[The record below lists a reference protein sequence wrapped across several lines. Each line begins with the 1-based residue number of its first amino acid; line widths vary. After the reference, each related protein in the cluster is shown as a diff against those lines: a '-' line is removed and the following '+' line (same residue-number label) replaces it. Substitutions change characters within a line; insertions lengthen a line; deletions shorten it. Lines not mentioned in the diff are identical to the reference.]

1 MKYTIPNLSLALL
14 AAANLLLASPAQADQ
29 TPKPEF
35 ILALSHSV
43 AKVRV
48 QDKNGQTG
56 IGSGVVVAVNHVA
69 TNCHVVANA
78 RGIAVN
84 KLGNSY
90 APIAMKADWRH
101 DLCILKFDDLPLTPF
116 PHGDSTALQYEQH
129 VVALGFSGN
138 APRPTE
144 SFGTVKA
151 LIPFDD
157 SVLIRTT
164 SGFSMGASGGAL
176 LDYQGRLVGFTTFKS
191 PGRDAYYYSL
201 PMKWVEALLNQPD
214 ILLTTPMESPFW
226 DVPEKQRPFFMQ
238 AVQPLKTGA
247 WSTLE
252 LIARTWVSVE
262 KDNAEAWMHLGLA
275 QQGLQ
280 EFEAAKKSYA
290 KVLSLAPKHSSAIYQ
305 LGLLAKSQGDETQVK
320 RVSAEL
326 AVIDPDIAEDYELE
340 VGLRMRESP

>member
-1 MKYTIPNLSLALL
+1 MKQTIPNLSLALL
-14 AAANLLLASPAQADQ
+14 AAASLLLATPAQADQ

-78 RGIAVN
+78 KGISLS

-201 PMKWVEALLNQPD
+201 PMKWVEALLKQPD

-280 EFEAAKKSYA
+280 EFDAAKKSYA
-290 KVLSLAPKHSSAIYQ
+290 KVLQLAPKHSSAIYQ
-305 LGLLAKSQGDETQVK
+305 LGVMAKTQGDEQQVK
-320 RVSAEL
+320 LVSAQL
-326 AVIDPDIAEDYELE
+326 TLIDPDIAEDYELE
-340 VGLRMRESP
+340 VGLRQRESP

>member
-280 EFEAAKKSYA
+280 EFDAAKKSYA
-290 KVLSLAPKHSSAIYQ
+290 KVLQLAPKHSSAIYQ
-305 LGLLAKSQGDETQVK
+305 LGVMAKTQGDEQQVK
-320 RVSAEL
+320 LVSAQL
-326 AVIDPDIAEDYELE
+326 TLIDPDIAEDYEIE
-340 VGLRMRESP
+340 VGLRKRESP

>member
-1 MKYTIPNLSLALL
+1 MKHTIPHLSLALL
-14 AAANLLLASPAQADQ
+14 AATSLFLATPAQADQ

-201 PMKWVEALLNQPD
+201 PMKWVEALLKQPD

-252 LIARTWVSVE
+252 LIARAWVSVE

-280 EFEAAKKSYA
+280 EFDAAKKSYA
-290 KVLSLAPKHSSAIYQ
+290 KVLQLAPKHSSAIYQ
-305 LGLLAKSQGDETQVK
+305 LGVMAKTQGDEQQVK
-320 RVSAEL
+320 LVSAQL
-326 AVIDPDIAEDYELE
+326 TLIDPDIAEDYELE
-340 VGLRMRESP
+340 VGLRQRENP

>member
-1 MKYTIPNLSLALL
+1 MKQTITHLSLALL
-14 AAANLLLASPAQADQ
+14 AATSLLLATPAQADQ

-201 PMKWVEALLNQPD
+201 PMKWVEALLKQPD

-280 EFEAAKKSYA
+280 EFDAAKKSYA
-290 KVLSLAPKHSSAIYQ
+290 KVLQLAPKHSSAIYQ
-305 LGLLAKSQGDETQVK
+305 LGVMAKTQGDEQQVK
-320 RVSAEL
+320 LISAQL
-326 AVIDPDIAEDYELE
+326 TLIDPDIAEDYELE
-340 VGLRMRESP
+340 VGLRQRENP

>member
-1 MKYTIPNLSLALL
+1 MKHTITHLPLALL
-14 AAANLLLASPAQADQ
+14 AAASLLLATPAQAEQ

-78 RGIAVN
+78 RGVAVN

-116 PHGDSTALQYEQH
+116 PHGDSTALKYEQH

-201 PMKWVEALLNQPD
+201 PMKWVEALLKQPD

-226 DVPEKQRPFFMQ
+226 DVPPKERPFFMQ

-252 LIARTWVSVE
+252 IISKTWVSVE

-280 EFEAAKKSYA
+280 EFDTAKKSYA
-290 KVLSLAPKHSSAIYQ
+290 KVLQLAPKHSSAIYQ
-305 LGLLAKSQGDETQVK
+305 LGVMAKTQGDEQQVK
-320 RVSAEL
+320 LVSAQL
-326 AVIDPDIAEDYELE
+326 TAIDPDIAEDYELE
-340 VGLRMRESP
+340 VGLRQRESP

>member
-1 MKYTIPNLSLALL
+1 MKQTITHLSLALL
-14 AAANLLLASPAQADQ
+14 AATNLLLATPAQADQ

-48 QDKNGQTG
+48 QDQNGQTG

-78 RGIAVN
+78 KGISLS

-201 PMKWVEALLNQPD
+201 PMKWVEALLKQPD
-214 ILLTTPMESPFW
+214 ILLTTPMEAPFW

-252 LIARTWVSVE
+252 LIAKTWVSVE

-280 EFEAAKKSYA
+280 EFDAAKKSYA
-290 KVLSLAPKHSSAIYQ
+290 KVLQLAPKHSSAIYQ
-305 LGLLAKSQGDETQVK
+305 LGVMAKTQGDEQQVK
-320 RVSAEL
+320 LVSAQL
-326 AVIDPDIAEDYELE
+326 TLIDPDIAEDYELE
-340 VGLRMRESP
+340 VGLRQRESP

>member
-1 MKYTIPNLSLALL
+1 
-14 AAANLLLASPAQADQ
+14 
-29 TPKPEF
+29 
-35 ILALSHSV
+35 
-43 AKVRV
+43 
-48 QDKNGQTG
+48 
-56 IGSGVVVAVNHVA
+56 
-69 TNCHVVANA
+69 
-78 RGIAVN
+78 
-84 KLGNSY
+84 LGNSY

-116 PHGDSTALQYEQH
+116 PHGDSTALKYEQH

-201 PMKWVEALLNQPD
+201 PMKWVEALLKQPD

-226 DVPEKQRPFFMQ
+226 DVPPKERPFFMQ

-252 LIARTWVSVE
+252 IISKTWVSVE

-280 EFEAAKKSYA
+280 EFDAAKKSYA
-290 KVLSLAPKHSSAIYQ
+290 KVLQLAPKHSSAIYQ
-305 LGLLAKSQGDETQVK
+305 LGVMAKTQGDDQQVK
-320 RVSAEL
+320 LVSAQL
-326 AVIDPDIAEDYELE
+326 TAIDPDIAEDYELE
-340 VGLRMRESP
+340 VGLRQRESP

>member
-1 MKYTIPNLSLALL
+1 MKHTIPHFSLALL
-14 AAANLLLASPAQADQ
+14 AAASLLLATPVQAEQ

-116 PHGDSTALQYEQH
+116 PHGDSTALKYEQH

-201 PMKWVEALLNQPD
+201 PMKWVEALLKQPD

-226 DVPEKQRPFFMQ
+226 DVPPKERPFFMQ

-252 LIARTWVSVE
+252 IISKTWVSVE

-280 EFEAAKKSYA
+280 EFDAAKKSYA
-290 KVLSLAPKHSSAIYQ
+290 KVLQLAPKHSSAIYQ
-305 LGLLAKSQGDETQVK
+305 LGVMAKTQGDEQQVK
-320 RVSAEL
+320 WVSAQL
-326 AVIDPDIAEDYELE
+326 TAIDPDIAEDYELE
-340 VGLRMRESP
+340 VGLRQRESP

>member
-1 MKYTIPNLSLALL
+1 MKHTITHLPLALL
-14 AAANLLLASPAQADQ
+14 AAASLLLATPAQADQ

-129 VVALGFSGN
+129 IVALGYSGN

-201 PMKWVEALLNQPD
+201 PMKWVQALLKQPD

-226 DVPEKQRPFFMQ
+226 DVPPKERPFFMQ

-252 LIARTWVSVE
+252 IISKTWVSVE

-280 EFEAAKKSYA
+280 EFDAAKKSYA
-290 KVLSLAPKHSSAIYQ
+290 KVLQLAPKHSSAIYQ
-305 LGLLAKSQGDETQVK
+305 LGVMAKTQGDEQQVK
-320 RVSAEL
+320 LVSAQL
-326 AVIDPDIAEDYELE
+326 TAIDPDIAEDYELE
-340 VGLRMRESP
+340 VGLRQRESP

>member
-1 MKYTIPNLSLALL
+1 MIKYLNLNLTKLAMTACALFPML
-14 AAANLLLASPAQADQ
+14 SMATQ

-35 ILALSHSV
+35 ILSLSHSV
-43 AKVRV
+43 AKVRIE
-48 QDKNGQTG
+48 DKNGQLG
-56 IGSGVVVAVNHVA
+56 IGSGVVVAENHVA

-78 RGIAVN
+78 RGISVN

-101 DLCILKFDDLPLTPF
+101 DLCILKFDDLPLKPF
-116 PHGDSTALQYEQH
+116 PHGDSTKLQYEQH
-129 VVALGFSGN
+129 IVALGFSGN
-138 APRPTE
+138 SPRPIE

-176 LDYQGRLVGFTTFKS
+176 LDYQGHLVGFTTFKS
-191 PGRDAYYYSL
+191 PGRNAYYYSL
-201 PMKWVEALLNQPD
+201 PIKWVQALLEKPD
-214 ILLTTPMESPFW
+214 ILLTTPQESPFW
-226 DVPEKQRPFFMQ
+226 DVPEKERPFFMQ

-252 LIARTWVSVE
+252 IIAKSWVTLE

-280 EFEAAKKSYA
+280 EFENAKKTYA
-290 KVLSLAPKHSSAIYQ
+290 KVLSLAPNHSSALYQ
-305 LGLLAKSQGDETQVK
+305 LGLMAKTEGNET
-320 RVSAEL
+320 EL
-326 AVIDPDIAEDYELE
+326 KHVANLLDALDPDFAEDFEIE
-340 VGLRMRESP
+340 VGLRMPESP

>member
-1 MKYTIPNLSLALL
+1 MKHTIPNLSLAIL
-14 AAANLLLASPAQADQ
+14 AAASLLLATPAQADQ

-48 QDKNGQTG
+48 QDQNGQTG

-78 RGIAVN
+78 KGISLS

-201 PMKWVEALLNQPD
+201 PMKWVEALLKQPD

-252 LIARTWVSVE
+252 LIAKTWVSVE

-280 EFEAAKKSYA
+280 EFDAAKKSYA
-290 KVLSLAPKHSSAIYQ
+290 KVLQLAPKHSSAIYQ
-305 LGLLAKSQGDETQVK
+305 LGVMAKTQGDEQQVK
-320 RVSAEL
+320 LVSAQL
-326 AVIDPDIAEDYELE
+326 TLIDPDIAEDYELE
-340 VGLRMRESP
+340 VGLRQRESP

>member
-1 MKYTIPNLSLALL
+1 MQLMYTLIAYLPLTLCLVTSL
-14 AAANLLLASPAQADQ
+14 PTQAGQ

-35 ILALSHSV
+35 ILSLSHSV
-43 AKVRV
+43 AKVRIE
-48 QDKNGQTG
+48 DKNGQLG
-56 IGSGVVVAVNHVA
+56 IGSGVVVAENHVA

-78 RGIAVN
+78 RGISLN

-101 DLCILKFDDLPLTPF
+101 DLCILKFDDLPLKPF
-116 PHGDSTALQYEQH
+116 PHGDSTTLKYEQH
-129 VVALGFSGN
+129 IVALGFSGN
-138 APRPTE
+138 SPRPIE

-176 LDYQGRLVGFTTFKS
+176 LDYDGNLVGFTTFKS
-191 PGRDAYYYSL
+191 PGRNAYYYSL
-201 PMKWVEALLNQPD
+201 PIKWVQALLKQPD
-214 ILLTTPMESPFW
+214 ILLTTPQESPFW
-226 DVPEKQRPFFMQ
+226 DVPEKERPFFMQ

-252 LIARTWVSVE
+252 MIAKAWVTIE

-280 EFEAAKKSYA
+280 ELDVAKKTYA
-290 KVLSLAPKHSSAIYQ
+290 HVLRLAPNHSSAIYQ
-305 LGLLAKSQGDETQVK
+305 LGLLAKNQGDATEVK
-320 RVSAEL
+320 NVSL
-326 AVIDPDIAEDYELE
+326 LLNDIDPDFAEDYDIE
-340 VGLRMRESP
+340 VGLKIAENP

>member
-1 MKYTIPNLSLALL
+1 MKHTIPHLSLALL
-14 AAANLLLASPAQADQ
+14 AAASLLLATPVQAEQ

-138 APRPTE
+138 AQRPTE

-201 PMKWVEALLNQPD
+201 PMKWVEALLKQPD

-226 DVPEKQRPFFMQ
+226 DVPPKERPFFMQ

-252 LIARTWVSVE
+252 IISKTWVSVE

-280 EFEAAKKSYA
+280 EFDAAKKSYA
-290 KVLSLAPKHSSAIYQ
+290 KVLQLAPKHSSAIYQ
-305 LGLLAKSQGDETQVK
+305 LGVTAKTQGDEQQVK
-320 RVSAEL
+320 LVSAQL
-326 AVIDPDIAEDYELE
+326 TAIDPDIAEDYELE
-340 VGLRMRESP
+340 VGLRQRESP

>member
-1 MKYTIPNLSLALL
+1 MKQTITHLSLALL
-14 AAANLLLASPAQADQ
+14 AAASLLLATPVQAEQ

-201 PMKWVEALLNQPD
+201 PMKWVEALLKQPD

-247 WSTLE
+247 WSTLD

-280 EFEAAKKSYA
+280 EFDAAKKSYA
-290 KVLSLAPKHSSAIYQ
+290 KVLQLAPKHSSAIYQ
-305 LGLLAKSQGDETQVK
+305 LGVMAKTQGDEQQVK
-320 RVSAEL
+320 LVSAQL
-326 AVIDPDIAEDYELE
+326 TLIDPDIAEDYELE
-340 VGLRMRESP
+340 VGLRQRENP

>member
-1 MKYTIPNLSLALL
+1 MKHTIPHLSLALL
-14 AAANLLLASPAQADQ
+14 AAASLLLATPAQAEQ

-116 PHGDSTALQYEQH
+116 PHGDSTALKYEQH

-201 PMKWVEALLNQPD
+201 PMKWVEALLKQPD

-226 DVPEKQRPFFMQ
+226 DVPPKERPFFMQ

-252 LIARTWVSVE
+252 IISKTWVSVE

-280 EFEAAKKSYA
+280 EFDAAKKSYA
-290 KVLSLAPKHSSAIYQ
+290 KVLQLAPKHSSAIYQ
-305 LGLLAKSQGDETQVK
+305 LGVMAKTQGDEQQVK
-320 RVSAEL
+320 WVSAQL
-326 AVIDPDIAEDYELE
+326 TAIDPDIAEDYELE
-340 VGLRMRESP
+340 VGLRQRESP

>member
-1 MKYTIPNLSLALL
+1 MKQTIPHLSLALL
-14 AAANLLLASPAQADQ
+14 AAASLLLATPAQADQ

-48 QDKNGQTG
+48 QDQNGQTG

-78 RGIAVN
+78 KGISLS

-201 PMKWVEALLNQPD
+201 PMKWVEALLKQPD

-226 DVPEKQRPFFMQ
+226 DVPEKKRPFFMQ
-238 AVQPLKTGA
+238 AVQPLKTRA

-252 LIARTWVSVE
+252 LIAKTWVSVE

-280 EFEAAKKSYA
+280 EFDAAKKSYA
-290 KVLSLAPKHSSAIYQ
+290 KVLQLAPKHSSAIYQ
-305 LGLLAKSQGDETQVK
+305 LGVMAKTQGDEQQVK
-320 RVSAEL
+320 LVSAQL
-326 AVIDPDIAEDYELE
+326 TLIDPDIAEDYELE
-340 VGLRMRESP
+340 VGLRQRESP

>member
-1 MKYTIPNLSLALL
+1 MKHTITHLPLALL
-14 AAANLLLASPAQADQ
+14 AAASLLLATPAQADQ

-129 VVALGFSGN
+129 IVALGYSGN
-138 APRPTE
+138 APRSTE

-176 LDYQGRLVGFTTFKS
+176 LDYQSRLVGFTTFKS

-201 PMKWVEALLNQPD
+201 PMKWVQALLKQPD

-226 DVPEKQRPFFMQ
+226 DVPPKERPFFMQ

-252 LIARTWVSVE
+252 IISKTWVSVE

-280 EFEAAKKSYA
+280 EFDAAKKSYA
-290 KVLSLAPKHSSAIYQ
+290 KVLQLAPKHSSAIYQ
-305 LGLLAKSQGDETQVK
+305 LGVMAKTQGDDQQVK
-320 RVSAEL
+320 LVSAQL
-326 AVIDPDIAEDYELE
+326 TAIDPDIAEDYELE
-340 VGLRMRESP
+340 VGLRQRESP

>member
-1 MKYTIPNLSLALL
+1 MKHTIPHLSLALL
-14 AAANLLLASPAQADQ
+14 AAASLLLATPAQAEQ

-201 PMKWVEALLNQPD
+201 PMKWVEALLKQPD

-226 DVPEKQRPFFMQ
+226 DVPPKERPFFMQ

-252 LIARTWVSVE
+252 IISKTWVSVE

-280 EFEAAKKSYA
+280 EFDAAKKSYA
-290 KVLSLAPKHSSAIYQ
+290 KVLQLAPKHSSAIYQ
-305 LGLLAKSQGDETQVK
+305 LGVMAKTQGDDQQVK
-320 RVSAEL
+320 WVSAQL
-326 AVIDPDIAEDYELE
+326 TAIDPDIAEDYELE
-340 VGLRMRESP
+340 VGLRQRESP

>member
-1 MKYTIPNLSLALL
+1 MKHTIPHLSLTLL
-14 AAANLLLASPAQADQ
+14 AAASLLLATPAQADQ

-48 QDKNGQTG
+48 QDQNGQTG

-78 RGIAVN
+78 KGISLS

-201 PMKWVEALLNQPD
+201 PMKWVEALLKQPD
-214 ILLTTPMESPFW
+214 ILLTTSMESPFW
-226 DVPEKQRPFFMQ
+226 DVPEKKRPFFMQ

-252 LIARTWVSVE
+252 LIAKTWVSVE

-280 EFEAAKKSYA
+280 EFDAAKKSYA
-290 KVLSLAPKHSSAIYQ
+290 KVLQLAPKHSSAIYQ
-305 LGLLAKSQGDETQVK
+305 LGVMAKTQGDEQQVK
-320 RVSAEL
+320 LVSAQL
-326 AVIDPDIAEDYELE
+326 TLIDPDIAEDFELE
-340 VGLRMRESP
+340 VGLRQRESP

>member
-1 MKYTIPNLSLALL
+1 
-14 AAANLLLASPAQADQ
+14 LLLATPAQADQ

-116 PHGDSTALQYEQH
+116 PHGDSTALKYEQH

-201 PMKWVEALLNQPD
+201 PMKWVEALLKQPD

-226 DVPEKQRPFFMQ
+226 DVPPKERPFFMQ

-252 LIARTWVSVE
+252 IISKTWVSVE

-280 EFEAAKKSYA
+280 EFDAAKKSYA
-290 KVLSLAPKHSSAIYQ
+290 KVLQLAPKHSSAIYQ
-305 LGLLAKSQGDETQVK
+305 LGVMAKTQGDDQQVK
-320 RVSAEL
+320 LVSAQL
-326 AVIDPDIAEDYELE
+326 TAIDPDIAEDYELE
-340 VGLRMRESP
+340 VGLRQRESP

>member
-1 MKYTIPNLSLALL
+1 
-14 AAANLLLASPAQADQ
+14 
-29 TPKPEF
+29 
-35 ILALSHSV
+35 
-43 AKVRV
+43 VRV

-129 VVALGFSGN
+129 IVALGYSGN

-201 PMKWVEALLNQPD
+201 PMKWVHALLKQPD

-226 DVPEKQRPFFMQ
+226 DVPPKEPPFFMQ
-238 AVQPLKTGA
+238 AVKPLKTGA

-252 LIARTWVSVE
+252 IISKTWVSVE

-280 EFEAAKKSYA
+280 EFDAAKKSYA
-290 KVLSLAPKHSSAIYQ
+290 KVLQLAPKHSSAIYQ
-305 LGLLAKSQGDETQVK
+305 LGVMAKTQGDDQQVK
-320 RVSAEL
+320 LVSAQL
-326 AVIDPDIAEDYELE
+326 TAIDPDIAEDYELE
-340 VGLRMRESP
+340 VGLRQRESP